1 MNQTVKYVVNKS
13 ELLYCPFCIPV
24 FSLRGP
30 HYRNCAKALLFSLP
44 KLFILQKAAKQKW
57 GSLDFFFEAKVAQME
72 SSDLPWLPKYQGQGQ
87 KHKKKAVH

>member
-1 MNQTVKYVVNKS
+1 MLHWTILLCMLSNCDMNQTVKYGVNKS

-44 KLFILQKAAKQKW
+44 KLFILQKAAKQK
-57 GSLDFFFEAKVAQME
+57 
-72 SSDLPWLPKYQGQGQ
+72 
-87 KHKKKAVH
+87 